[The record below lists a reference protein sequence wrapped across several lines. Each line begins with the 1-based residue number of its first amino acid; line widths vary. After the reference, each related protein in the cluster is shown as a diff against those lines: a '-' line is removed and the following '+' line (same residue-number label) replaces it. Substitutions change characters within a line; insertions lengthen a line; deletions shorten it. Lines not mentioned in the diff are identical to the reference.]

1 MLVCIGNSMTWETK
15 KMVNWK
21 VVYHGLSMIWINL
34 NIIAEDPK
42 KSLGK
47 AHAGTW
53 LIILIDSAAHRA
65 PCVVDGT
72 YLKDPQGSS
81 KLVTKDAG
89 CLESLDP
96 VLPRPKCGTWNP
108 EIGALNNTPPKNSH
122 VEPKNGDL
130 LQMYVSFLT
139 GDFPFQPPLK
149 FRAVRSKCHTVTWK
163 KSG

>member
-81 KLVTKDAG
+81 KFVTKDAG

-96 VLPRPKCGTWNP
+96 VLPVRNVGHGTPKSELWTIHPRKLTCWTQKWWFASDVCLFSNRWF
-108 EIGALNNTPPKNSH
+108 S
-122 VEPKNGDL
+122 
-130 LQMYVSFLT
+130 VST
-139 GDFPFQPPLK
+139 
-149 FRAVRSKCHTVTWK
+149 AVKVQGS
-163 KSG
+163 SE